1 MQDSSEEESSS
12 DEEFSAQTYAV
23 NVALFKNKLK
33 DNLFR
38 KVAQVQDAMEELA
51 ADAERAGLSKKER
64 KMWRVRLTE
73 FEFIAG
79 ALGEKAMQYAKVH
92 YAGSSKLKH
101 KAAERLLKE
110 ARSCNRTFGPDA
122 QFSDNE
128 KFFPVKRRVQAS
140 STSVGNMPCYLCGKS
155 GHFKIDCPLNGK
167 PIRAP
172 DRIRKCFKC
181 GGKGHLASECAKA

>member
-110 ARSCNRTFGPDA
+110 ARSCN
-122 QFSDNE
+122 
-128 KFFPVKRRVQAS
+128 
-140 STSVGNMPCYLCGKS
+140 
-155 GHFKIDCPLNGK
+155 
-167 PIRAP
+167 
-172 DRIRKCFKC
+172 
-181 GGKGHLASECAKA
+181 